1 MAPSPK
7 KNNRM
12 STAIAGAANIAMVS
26 HYECRKHLQRLVEQ
40 LASVLESNPKHK
52 ELNNVEDCD
61 PAAQP
66 LIWVSKWVDY
76 SDKYGFGFQLID
88 GSWGVFFNDTTK
100 IVMLANNL

>member
-1 MAPSPK
+1 MSPR
-7 KNNRM
+7 KNNRL
-12 STAIAGAANIAMVS
+12 STAIAGAANNAMVTQ
-26 HYECRKHLQRLVEQ
+26 YECRKHLKTLVEQ
-40 LASVLESNPKHK
+40 LASVLGSNPKNK
-52 ELNNVEDCD
+52 DLNNVEDCD

-66 LIWVSKWVDY
+66 LVWVSKWVDY

>member
-1 MAPSPK
+1 
-7 KNNRM
+7 M
-12 STAIAGAANIAMVS
+12 SSALAGASNNAMVTQ
-26 HYECRKHLQRLVEQ
+26 YECRKHLQKLVDQ
-40 LASVLESNPKHK
+40 LSSVLKSQPFSK
-52 ELNNVEDCD
+52 ELNNLEDCD

-100 IVMLANNL
+100 VVMLANNL